1 MEARLAKAIKYAM
14 DHMPMKHYAVIVA
27 KPRSEMD
34 KDEVEVAVN
43 KAGEHKFYA
52 SISITVGKTEV
63 QEIGYSDSDLLG
75 AVCSA
80 FAKLYST
87 TVNNRSQIKVYA
99 EFASQFLT
107 GMAQE

>member
-1 MEARLAKAIKYAM
+1 METRLAKAIKYAM
-14 DHMPMKHYAVIVA
+14 DHMPMKHYAIIVA
-27 KPRSEMD
+27 KPRSDMD
-34 KDEVEVAVN
+34 KGEADFAVN

-63 QEIGYSDSDLLG
+63 QELGYSDSDLLG

-80 FAKLYST
+80 FAQLHGAT
-87 TVNNRSQIKVYA
+87 ANNRNQLKVYE
-99 EFASQFLT
+99 EFASQFLA